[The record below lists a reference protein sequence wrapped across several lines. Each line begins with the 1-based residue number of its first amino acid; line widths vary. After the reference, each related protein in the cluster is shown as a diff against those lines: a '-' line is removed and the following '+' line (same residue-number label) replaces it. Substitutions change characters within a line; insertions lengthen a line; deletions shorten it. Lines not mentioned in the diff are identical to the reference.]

1 MKVAVIG
8 AQGQLGQDLMKVLGP
23 AAVGLTHQ
31 QVDVV
36 DGVGVVQVLQALRPD
51 WVLNTAAF
59 HRVDDCE
66 ASPGRALDVNATG
79 AFNVARACA
88 LVGAR
93 GVFFST
99 DYVFGGGPR
108 REKQPYLEADQP
120 APLNVYGVSK
130 VAGEQLVLQA
140 SERMLVVRSAG
151 LYGQATSRKGWTFPE
166 LMLHLGSTQDVVRVV
181 DDQVL
186 SPTYTQ
192 DLAAAVKTLIDD
204 EASGLVHVANAGECS
219 WYEFA
224 RATFDLTR
232 HGARLEPQTT
242 AAAGRRARRPP
253 YSALAS
259 ARVAAPLRHWRD
271 ALGDYL
277 HAKGLRPN

>member
-8 AQGQLGQDLMKVLGP
+8 ALGQLGQDLMRVMGP
-23 AAVGLTHQ
+23 DAVGLTHQ
-31 QVDVV
+31 QLDVT
-36 DGVGVVQVLQALRPD
+36 DGVGVVQALQALRPD

-59 HRVDDCE
+59 HKVDDCE
-66 ASPGRALDVNATG
+66 ASPGHALDVNAAG

-99 DYVFGGGPR
+99 DYVFGGLTRPPG
-108 REKQPYLEADQP
+108 QPYVEADPP
-120 APLNVYGVSK
+120 APLNAYGVSK

-140 SERMLVVRSAG
+140 GKQMMVVRSAG
-151 LYGQATSRKGWTFPE
+151 LYGRATSRKGWTFPE
-166 LMLHLGSTQDVVRVV
+166 LMLHLGSTQEVVRVV

-186 SPTYTQ
+186 SPTYTE
-192 DLAAAVKTLIDD
+192 DLAAAVKTLMD
-204 EASGLVHVANAGECS
+204 EDASGLVHVANAGECS
-219 WYEFA
+219 WYDLA

-232 HGARLEPQTT
+232 HDARLEPQTT
-242 AAAGRRARRPP
+242 AAAGRRAPRPG

-259 ARVAAPLRHWRD
+259 TRLAAPLRHWRE

-277 HAKGLRPN
+277 GAKGLRPS